1 MKKLHALVL
10 GATGAT
16 GRELVR
22 LLLKDSEFSKV
33 SIFVR
38 RKISLKNDKLIVH
51 TVDFSRLQNYKHL
64 VRGDV
69 FFSTLGTTRKDAG
82 SKKEQYLVDYTY
94 QYEFAKMASE
104 NRVNHY
110 SLVSSVG
117 ANKKSYFFY
126 PRIKGDLEESVKGLK
141 FKKIHIF
148 QPPSLIRQ
156 PDLIRNGEKISLKI
170 LNVLNKIGVLRSFR
184 PLLVTDL
191 AIKMIR
197 EMKSKKS
204 DNITVYKFKDL
215 NKKKLKPIEN

>member
-1 MKKLHALVL
+1 
-10 GATGAT
+10 
-16 GRELVR
+16 
-22 LLLKDSEFSKV
+22 
-33 SIFVR
+33 
-38 RKISLKNDKLIVH
+38 
-51 TVDFSRLQNYKHL
+51 
-64 VRGDV
+64 
-69 FFSTLGTTRKDAG
+69 
-82 SKKEQYLVDYTY
+82 
-94 QYEFAKMASE
+94 MASE

-170 LNVLNKIGVLRSFR
+170 LNVLNKIGVLISLR
-184 PLLVTDL
+184 PLSVTDL